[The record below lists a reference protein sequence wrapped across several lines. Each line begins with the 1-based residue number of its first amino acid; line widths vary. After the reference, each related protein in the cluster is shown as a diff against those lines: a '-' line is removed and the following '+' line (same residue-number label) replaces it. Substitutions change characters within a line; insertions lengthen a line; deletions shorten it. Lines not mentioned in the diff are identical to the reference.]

1 MIFDFDVIVVGAGHA
16 GCEAA
21 AASARLGAE
30 TLLITIDLNKI
41 AQMSCNPAV
50 GGIAKGQIVREIDA
64 LGGWMGVVTDK
75 ASIQFRML
83 NRSKGPAMWS
93 PRAQCDRMKFSAQWR
108 GILEQT
114 DHLSMWQ
121 DDVKELLIEKDEDGN
136 DRVAGVI
143 TNLGVTFSAKAVVLA
158 NGTFLNGLM
167 HIGRTQIPGGRTAEP
182 ASTGLSAQ
190 LRSLGFKV
198 ERMKTGTPVRI
209 DGRSVKWELTVPQPL
224 EEDFHKFSY
233 LPSVSRDLVRRQC
246 MMVYTNE
253 KTHEVL
259 RRGLPDSPLYNGQ
272 IQSIGPRYCPSIE
285 TKIVTFPDKTEH
297 QLFLEPEGETT
308 TEFYLNGFSSSLPI
322 DIQLEALQTIPAFE
336 DVRIL
341 RPGYAIEYDFFD
353 PTQLRHTLET
363 KLVSGLYFAGQ
374 INGTTGYEEAAGQ
387 GLLAGVNAA
396 KKALGGEEFT
406 LARDEAYIGVLV
418 DDLVTKG
425 VDEPYRM
432 FTSRAEYRILL
443 RQDDADMRL
452 TPKAYEAGL
461 ASEERHRLASEK
473 RAMRDALIDFV
484 ENFSVKPALLNAAID
499 SLSPRK
505 LAALGCPVANVEF
518 PHPNG
523 FPLAPIKEGCKL
535 VALLLRPAL
544 TLRLLAAVIPPL
556 ACELDKLPADRRD
569 EIIEAA
575 EVLVKYGGYIKR
587 EAQLAEKLKRLEAVP
602 LGDRFDY
609 NAIGSLSIEA
619 RQKLSRIRPDNVGQA
634 SRIPGVSPADI
645 NILLLLSGR

>member
-21 AASARLGAE
+21 SASARLGAE

-64 LGGWMGVVTDK
+64 LGGQMGIVTDK
-75 ASIQFRML
+75 SSIQFRIL

-93 PRAQCDRMKFSAQWR
+93 PRAQCDRMRFSAEWR
-108 GILEQT
+108 HILENT
-114 DHLSMWQ
+114 DHLSLWQ
-121 DDVKELLIEKDEDGN
+121 DDVKELIVDTGEDGKSF
-136 DRVAGVI
+136 VKGVV
-143 TNLGVTFSAKAVVLA
+143 TNLGVTFRAKAVVLA

-182 ASTGLSAQ
+182 ASTGLSGQ
-190 LRSLGFKV
+190 LRNLGFKV
-198 ERMKTGTPVRI
+198 DRMKTGTPVRI
-209 DGRSVKWELTVPQPL
+209 DGRSVKWEHTVAQPL
-224 EEDFHKFSY
+224 EDDFHRFSY
-233 LPSVSRDLVRRQC
+233 LTDVRRDLGRREC

-336 DVRIL
+336 EVRIL

-363 KLVSGLYFAGQ
+363 KIVAGLFFAGQ

-387 GLLAGVNAA
+387 GLLAGINAA

-452 TPKAYEAGL
+452 TGRSHSIGL
-461 ASEERHRLASEK
+461 ADDRRMALADEK
-473 RAMRDALIDFV
+473 RRLRDSLIEFI
-484 ENFSVKPALLNAAID
+484 ENFSVKPSIMNEAIA
-499 SLSPRK
+499 SLSPER
-505 LAALGCPVANVEF
+505 LSELGCPMENVEF

-523 FPLAPIKEGCKL
+523 FPLAPLKEGCKL
-535 VALLLRPAL
+535 VSLLLRPAL
-544 TLRLLAAVIPPL
+544 SLELLAAVIAPL
-556 ACELDKLPADRRD
+556 SRELDALPADRRE
-569 EIIEAA
+569 EIMEAV
-575 EVLVKYGGYIKR
+575 EVLVKYGGYIRR

-609 NAIGSLSIEA
+609 GSLASLSIEA
-619 RQKLSRIRPDNVGQA
+619 RQKLSRIRPENVGQA

>member
-1 MIFDFDVIVVGAGHA
+1 MTFDFDVIVVGAGHA

-21 AASARLGAE
+21 AAAARLGAE

-64 LGGWMGVVTDK
+64 LGGWMGVVTDR

-83 NRSKGPAMWS
+83 NRSKGPATWS
-93 PRAQCDRMKFSAQWR
+93 PRAQCDRMKFSAEWR
-108 GILEQT
+108 GILENT
-114 DHLSMWQ
+114 DRLSLWQ
-121 DDVKELLIEKDEDGN
+121 DDVKELLIDDDGHP
-136 DRVAGVI
+136 RVAGVV
-143 TNLGVTFSAKAVVLA
+143 TNLGVTFRAKSVVLA

-190 LRSLGFKV
+190 LRKLGFRV
-198 ERMKTGTPVRI
+198 DRMKTGTPVRI
-209 DGRSVKWELTVPQPL
+209 DGRSVKWDKTVAQPL

-233 LPSVSRDLVRRQC
+233 LPEVSRDLVRREC

-272 IQSIGPRYCPSIE
+272 IRSIGPRYCPSIE

-322 DIQLEALQTIPAFE
+322 DIQIEALQTIPAFE
-336 DVRIL
+336 EVRIL

-363 KLVSGLYFAGQ
+363 KLVDGLYFAGQ

-387 GLLAGVNAA
+387 GLVAGANAA
-396 KKALGGEEFT
+396 KKARGEEEFT
-406 LARDEAYIGVLV
+406 LARDEAYIGVLI

-452 TPKAYEAGL
+452 THRASGL
-461 ASEERHRLASEK
+461 GLVDGRRHKLALEK
-473 RAMRDALIDFV
+473 KTLRDSLISFV
-484 ENFSVKPALLNAAID
+484 ENFSVKPSVLNAAID
-499 SLSPRK
+499 ALSAEE
-505 LAALGCPVANVEF
+505 LSALGCPVAGVEF

-535 VALLLRPAL
+535 VNLLLRPAL
-544 TLRLLAAVIPPL
+544 SMRLLAAVVKPL
-556 ACELDKLPADRRD
+556 ADEIAALPADRRE
-569 EIIEAA
+569 EIVEAA

-587 EAQLAEKLKRLEAVP
+587 EAQLAEKLNRLEAVP

-609 NAIGSLSIEA
+609 NSIESLSIEA
-619 RQKLSRIRPDNVGQA
+619 RQKLSRVRPDNVGQA